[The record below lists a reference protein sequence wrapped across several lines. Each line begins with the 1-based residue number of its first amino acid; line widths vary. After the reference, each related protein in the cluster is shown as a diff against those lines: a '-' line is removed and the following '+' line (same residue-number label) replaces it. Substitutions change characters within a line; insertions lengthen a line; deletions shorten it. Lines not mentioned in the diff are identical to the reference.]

1 MKRPSAAKTALL
13 GLFSQ
18 QKRALVGMRRRG
30 IPAAR
35 SGYNTAM
42 TVRTRFAPSPTG
54 YLHVGGARTA
64 LFCWLHARRHAG
76 TFILRIEDTDRERST
91 TEAVDAILDGLTW
104 LGLDWDEG
112 PCFQSERLERYREA
126 VGSLLDSGSAYRC
139 YCSRERLDRVR
150 AEQLARREK
159 PRYDGHCRDRGS
171 RSGAEPAAIRFRT
184 PRDGE
189 TAFDDLVRGR
199 IVIRN
204 DELDDLVIVRR
215 DGMPT
220 YNFSVVV
227 DDLDMAVTH
236 VIRGD
241 DHVNNTPRQIHILR
255 ALGGELPAYAHVPM
269 ILGRDGQRLAKRH
282 GAVSVTSYRD
292 RGYLPEAMRNHLARL
307 GWSHGNQEI
316 FSRDEL
322 VELFDIRDVNRAAA
336 SFDTEKLDWLNR
348 HYIKT
353 SEAERLGRELGRQL
367 AGLRL
372 DPAGGPDPAAV
383 AVALRERAATMREM
397 AEASVYFYRDFD
409 EYDAGAARK
418 HLRPVSH
425 SPLARLRSILA
436 DLPAWNA
443 PEIADAVARAAAEEG
458 IGLGKL
464 GQPLRVAV
472 AGRGVSPPCDV
483 TLALIGRDRTLAR
496 LDRALDFIR
505 ARAA

>member
-1 MKRPSAAKTALL
+1 MA
-13 GLFSQ
+13 
-18 QKRALVGMRRRG
+18 
-30 IPAAR
+30 
-35 SGYNTAM
+35 
-42 TVRTRFAPSPTG
+42 VRTRFAPSPTG

-64 LFCWLHARRHAG
+64 LFCWLHARRHGGA
-76 TFILRIEDTDRERST
+76 FLLRIEDTDRARST
-91 TEAVDAILDGLTW
+91 REAVDAILDGMAW

-112 PCFQSERLERYREA
+112 PFFQSERMDRYREA
-126 VGSLLDSGSAYRC
+126 AEALLEAGSAYRC
-139 YCSRERLDRVR
+139 YCTPERLERVR
-150 AEQLARREK
+150 ADQLARREK
-159 PRYDGHCRDRGS
+159 PRYDGRCRDREG
-171 RSGAEPAAIRFRT
+171 GPGEGPHAIRFRT

-199 IVIRN
+199 VAIRN

-215 DGMPT
+215 DGTPT

-241 DHVNNTPRQIHILR
+241 DHVNNTPRQLHILR
-255 ALGGELPAYAHVPM
+255 ALGGELPVYAHVPM

-292 RGYLPEAMRNHLARL
+292 RGYLPEAVVNHLARL
-307 GWSHGNQEI
+307 GWSRGDQEI
-316 FSRDEL
+316 FSREEL
-322 VELFDIRDVNRAAA
+322 VELFDLGAVNRAAA

-348 HYIKT
+348 HYIKA
-353 SEAERLGRELGRQL
+353 SGAERLGRELGRQL
-367 AGLRL
+367 AGLGL

-383 AVALRERAATMREM
+383 AAALRERASTLGEM

-409 EYDAGAARK
+409 DYDAGAARK
-418 HLRPVSH
+418 HLRPVSQP
-425 SPLARLRSILA
+425 PLVRLRAALA
-436 DLPAWNA
+436 DLPAWRA
-443 PEIADAVARAAAEEG
+443 TEIAEAVARTAAEEG

-472 AGRGVSPPCDV
+472 TGRGVSPPFDV
-483 TLALIGRDRTLAR
+483 TLALVGRDRTLAR

-505 ARAA
+505 ARAAA

>member
-1 MKRPSAAKTALL
+1 M
-13 GLFSQ
+13 
-18 QKRALVGMRRRG
+18 V
-30 IPAAR
+30 
-35 SGYNTAM
+35 
-42 TVRTRFAPSPTG
+42 VRTRFAPSPTG
-54 YLHVGGARTA
+54 DLHVGGARTA
-64 LFCWLHARRHAG
+64 LFCWLHARRHG
-76 TFILRIEDTDRERST
+76 GKFLLRIEDTDRERST
-91 TEAVDAILDGLTW
+91 TEAVDTILDGMTW

-112 PCFQSERLERYREA
+112 PCFQSDRMERYREA

-139 YCSRERLDRVR
+139 YCSPERLDRLR

-159 PRYDGHCRDRGS
+159 PRYDGRCRDREG
-171 RSGAEPAAIRFRT
+171 RSGEGPPAIRFRT

-199 IVIRN
+199 VAIRN

-215 DGMPT
+215 DGTPT
-220 YNFSVVV
+220 YNFCVVV

-241 DHVNNTPRQIHILR
+241 DHVNNTPRQIHVLR
-255 ALGGELPAYAHVPM
+255 ALGGELPAYAHAPM
-269 ILGRDGQRLAKRH
+269 ILGGDGQRLSKRH

-292 RGYLPEAMRNHLARL
+292 RGYLPEAVINHLARL
-307 GWSHGNQEI
+307 GWSHGDREI

-322 VELFDIRDVNRAAA
+322 VELFDVGAVNRAAA
-336 SFDTEKLDWLNR
+336 SFDTGKLDWLNR
-348 HYIKT
+348 HYIKA
-353 SEAERLGRELGRQL
+353 SKAERLGRELGRQL
-367 AGLRL
+367 AGLGL

-383 AVALRERAATMREM
+383 ADALRERAATLREM

-409 EYDAGAARK
+409 DYDTGAARR

-425 SPLARLRSILA
+425 PALTRLRSSLA
-436 DLPAWNA
+436 ELPAWSA
-443 PEIADAVARAAAEEG
+443 PGIAEAVARAAAEEG

-472 AGRGVSPPCDV
+472 TGRGVSPPFDV
-483 TLALIGRDRTLAR
+483 TLALVGRDRTLAR

-505 ARAA
+505 ARAAA

>member
-1 MKRPSAAKTALL
+1 MA
-13 GLFSQ
+13 
-18 QKRALVGMRRRG
+18 
-30 IPAAR
+30 
-35 SGYNTAM
+35 
-42 TVRTRFAPSPTG
+42 VRTRFAPSPTG

-64 LFCWLHARRHAG
+64 LFCWLHARRHRG

-91 TEAVDAILDGLTW
+91 PEAVDAILEGMTW

-112 PCFQSERLERYREA
+112 PYFQSERGERYREA
-126 VGSLLDSGSAYRC
+126 ARSLLESGAAYRC

-150 AEQLARREK
+150 AQQLARREK
-159 PRYDGHCRDRGS
+159 PRYDGHCREGR
-171 RSGAEPAAIRFRT
+171 RPSGTGPPAIRFRT

-189 TAFDDLVRGR
+189 TVIEDLVRGR

-204 DELDDLVIVRR
+204 GELDDLVIVRR
-215 DGMPT
+215 DGTPT

-269 ILGRDGQRLAKRH
+269 ILGRDGQRLSKRH

-292 RGYLPEAMRNHLARL
+292 GGYLPEAMLNHLARL
-307 GWSHGNQEI
+307 GWSHGDQEI
-316 FSRDEL
+316 FSREEL
-322 VELFDIRDVNRAAA
+322 VELFDIDAVNRAAA

-348 HYIKT
+348 HYIKA
-353 SEAERLGRELGRQL
+353 SGAERLGRELGPQL
-367 AGLRL
+367 AALGL
-372 DPAGGPDPAAV
+372 DPAGGPEPAAV
-383 AVALRERAATMREM
+383 ATALRERAATLREM
-397 AEASVYFYRDFD
+397 ALASVYFYRDFD
-409 EYDAGAARK
+409 DYDAGAARK
-418 HLRPVSH
+418 HLRPVAH
-425 SPLARLRSILA
+425 APLASLRAALA
-436 DLPAWNA
+436 DLPGWTA
-443 PEIADAVARAAAEEG
+443 PAIAEAVARVAEEAG

-472 AGRGVSPPCDV
+472 TGRGISPPFDLTV
-483 TLALIGRDRTLAR
+483 ALLGRDRTLAR

-505 ARAA
+505 ARAEAH

>member
-1 MKRPSAAKTALL
+1 MA
-13 GLFSQ
+13 
-18 QKRALVGMRRRG
+18 
-30 IPAAR
+30 
-35 SGYNTAM
+35 
-42 TVRTRFAPSPTG
+42 VRTRFAPSPTG

-64 LFCWLHARRHAG
+64 LFCWLHARRHGGA
-76 TFILRIEDTDRERST
+76 FLLRIEDTDRARST
-91 TEAVDAILDGLTW
+91 KEAVDAILDGMTW

-112 PCFQSERLERYREA
+112 PFFQSERTERYREA
-126 VGSLLDSGSAYRC
+126 AEALLDAGSAYRC
-139 YCSRERLDRVR
+139 YCSPERLERVR

-159 PRYDGHCRDRGS
+159 PRYDGRCRDREG
-171 RSGAEPAAIRFRT
+171 RPGAEPHAIRFRT
-184 PRDGE
+184 PRHGE

-199 IVIRN
+199 VAIRN

-236 VIRGD
+236 VVRGD

-269 ILGRDGQRLAKRH
+269 ILGRDGQRLSKRH

-292 RGYLPEAMRNHLARL
+292 LGYLPEAVINHLARL
-307 GWSHGNQEI
+307 GWSHGDQEI
-316 FSRDEL
+316 FSREEL
-322 VELFDIRDVNRAAA
+322 VGLFDVRAVNRAAA
-336 SFDTEKLDWLNR
+336 SFDTGKLDWLNR
-348 HYIKT
+348 HYVKA

-367 AGLRL
+367 AGLGL
-372 DPAGGPDPAAV
+372 DPAEGPDPAAV
-383 AVALRERAATMREM
+383 ADALRERASTLREM

-409 EYDAGAARK
+409 DYDAGAARK
-418 HLRPVSH
+418 HLRPVSGA
-425 SPLARLRSILA
+425 PLARLRSSLA
-436 DLPAWNA
+436 DLPTWSA
-443 PEIADAVARAAAEEG
+443 PEIADAVARTAAEEG

-472 AGRGVSPPCDV
+472 TGRGVSPPFDV
-483 TLALIGRDRTLAR
+483 TLALVGRDRTLAR

-505 ARAA
+505 ARAAA

>member
-1 MKRPSAAKTALL
+1 MA
-13 GLFSQ
+13 
-18 QKRALVGMRRRG
+18 
-30 IPAAR
+30 
-35 SGYNTAM
+35 
-42 TVRTRFAPSPTG
+42 VRTRFAPSPTG

-64 LFCWLHARRHAG
+64 LFCWLHARRHGG
-76 TFILRIEDTDRERST
+76 TFLLRIEDTDRERST
-91 TEAVDAILDGLTW
+91 TEAAGAILDGMTW

-112 PCFQSERLERYREA
+112 PFFQSERTERYREA
-126 VGSLLDSGSAYRC
+126 AGSLLDSGSAYRC

-159 PRYDGHCRDRGS
+159 PRYDGHCRDRDR
-171 RSGAEPAAIRFRT
+171 RSGAEPPAIRFRT

-215 DGMPT
+215 DGTPT

-241 DHVNNTPRQIHILR
+241 DHVNNTPRQIHVLR

-269 ILGRDGQRLAKRH
+269 ILGRDGQRLSKRH

-292 RGYLPEAMRNHLARL
+292 RGYLPEAMINHLARL
-307 GWSHGNQEI
+307 GWSHGDQEI

-322 VELFDIRDVNRAAA
+322 IEHFDFGAVNRAAA

-348 HYIKT
+348 HYIKE

-367 AGLRL
+367 AGLGL

-383 AVALRERAATMREM
+383 AAALRERAATLREM

-409 EYDAGAARK
+409 DYDAGAARR
-418 HLRPVSH
+418 HLRPVVYD
-425 SPLARLRSILA
+425 PLARLRGTLA
-436 DLPAWNA
+436 NLA
-443 PEIADAVARAAAEEG
+443 PWDAPGITAAVTAVAAEAG

-472 AGRGVSPPCDV
+472 TGRGVSPPFDA
-483 TLALIGRDRTLAR
+483 TLALVGRDRTLAR

-505 ARAA
+505 ARAG